1 MFGGDRKLGAGLQWR
16 NHRERE
22 RVETEQGAAQPVV
35 FLAYTNMLAG
45 KPQKQSKGKK

>member
-1 MFGGDRKLGAGLQWR
+1 MEIESLVQVYNGGII
-16 NHRERE
+16 ERE
-22 RVETEQGAAQPVV
+22 RAETEQGAAQPVV